1 MITISLFKT
10 KIEKQVRDPNLE
22 SLPPHQE
29 NHLKLSTDKDK
40 GKFNKLEEISHATKI
55 SDKTHQEKSPLQR
68 FYKRTKPNSLEG
80 SKS

>member
-1 MITISLFKT
+1 MEKGILFPTKLFKCRH
-10 KIEKQVRDPNLE
+10 IYIF
-22 SLPPHQE
+22 
-29 NHLKLSTDKDK
+29 KDK

-55 SDKTHQEKSPLQR
+55 SDKTHQEKPPLQR